1 VFKWLSHG
9 RQYGLPLPSGRI
21 DWLCWSVV
29 SLLVLTASPVSAQ
42 TWTLSFSPS
51 ASHSTLVNG
60 TAVVTAYEYVI
71 TPAGGSALA
80 VQTLGKPAPVNG
92 TITVDISTYING
104 LTPSTCVGGCTAIVR
119 AVGPAGATASVPSA
133 SFTTALPMP
142 VPAAP
147 GAPSIIKTDA
157 SQPPPAEAAPLTLA
171 WDANTE
177 PDIAGYEVGY
187 RIGGPSNPET
197 VVSAG
202 NVTEW
207 TWTPPAVD
215 QSLIFRVY
223 ASNTSGLRSLPSNEV
238 SFVSLPK

>member
-29 SLLVLTASPVSAQ
+29 TLLVLTASPVSAQ

-104 LTPSTCVGGCTAIVR
+104 LTPSTCVGGCTAIVSGWR
-119 AVGPAGATASVPSA
+119 NSIGAERIVHYGPA
-133 SFTTALPMP
+133 
-142 VPAAP
+142 
-147 GAPSIIKTDA
+147 DA
-157 SQPPPAEAAPLTLA
+157 SPC
-171 WDANTE
+171 
-177 PDIAGYEVGY
+177 
-187 RIGGPSNPET
+187 R
-197 VVSAG
+197 
-202 NVTEW
+202 
-207 TWTPPAVD
+207 TWCAVD
-215 QSLIFRVY
+215 YQDGREP
-223 ASNTSGLRSLPSNEV
+223 ASTGRSRPTHPGVGCEH
-238 SFVSLPK
+238 